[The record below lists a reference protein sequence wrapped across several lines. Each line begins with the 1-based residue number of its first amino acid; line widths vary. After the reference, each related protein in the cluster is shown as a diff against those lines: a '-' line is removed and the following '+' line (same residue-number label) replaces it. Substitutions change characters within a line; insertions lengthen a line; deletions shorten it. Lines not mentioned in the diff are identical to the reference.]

1 MRMLD
6 YCGYCDK
13 MVEYSLE
20 KRENVERFNKGER
33 FLWMKMWRFVP
44 TAGMIFLT
52 TNLKMKI

>member
-1 MRMLD
+1 MLD